1 MAGFSQTPFGFHIN
15 LENGWT
21 VSVQFDSGNYCRN
34 RDLSGK
40 VNPFTDTSDFNSCD
54 NAEIAAWIT
63 EERKHGIN
71 SCDDWYQFDDGNNVR
86 GWQSPSQVLEFIN
99 LIAKL
104 EGVTT
109 NV

>member
-1 MAGFSQTPFGFHIN
+1 MAGFSQSPFGFHIN

-21 VSVQFDSGNYCRN
+21 VSVQFGIGNYCSN
-34 RDLSGK
+34 RSFSG
-40 VNPFTDTSDFNSCD
+40 NPFTDTPDFNSCD
-54 NAEIAAWIT
+54 NAEVAAWPT
-63 EERKHGIN
+63 EDRRHGLN
-71 SCDDWYQFDDGNNVR
+71 SNDNWYKFDDGDSVR

>member
-1 MAGFSQTPFGFHIN
+1 MSGFGTTPFGFHIM

-21 VSVQFDSGNYCRN
+21 VSVQFGTGNYCAN
-34 RDLSGK
+34 RDLTGR
-40 VNPFTDTSDFNSCD
+40 VNPFTDTPAINNSV
-54 NAEIAAWIT
+54 NAEIAAWPT
-63 EERKHGIN
+63 EERRAGLSSN
-71 SCDDWYQFDDGNNVR
+71 GDWYQFEEGDTVR